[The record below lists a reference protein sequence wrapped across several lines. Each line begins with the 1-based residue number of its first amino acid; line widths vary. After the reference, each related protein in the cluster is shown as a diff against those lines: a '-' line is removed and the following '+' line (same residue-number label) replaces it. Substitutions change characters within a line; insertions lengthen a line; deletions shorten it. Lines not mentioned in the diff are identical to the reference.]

1 MATADPP
8 LPSFPPCLVT
18 GEAVWALSKHS
29 LCMHSLPSGSWQ
41 PLVVTHHH
49 QPPWLNKGK
58 KRGTSHLPR
67 SRAGLR
73 PGKLPGA
80 SCGWA
85 ASWATRSQGSSPK
98 TPGKNKHP
106 AEHTLGNSVPAF
118 PLQCGAC
125 APRGREGGQGEPDFF
140 ASQLLGALG
149 QGAQGTSGLTHC
161 GRNWGRLGSSVSLSG
176 PVGCGAA
183 PL

>member
-1 MATADPP
+1 MPRDGRSRLGTQQAFTVHALSSKWLMATLGGDT
-8 LPSFPPCLVT
+8 PS
-18 GEAVWALSKHS
+18 
-29 LCMHSLPSGSWQ
+29 
-41 PLVVTHHH
+41 
-49 QPPWLNKGK
+49 PPWLNKGK

-161 GRNWGRLGSSVSLSG
+161 GRN
-176 PVGCGAA
+176 
-183 PL
+183 